1 MYSNESKLKAQ
12 LLWDI
17 KQNIVLISEGP
28 SVARGNKKKFE
39 KKIWKKMI
47 F

>member
-28 SVARGNKKKFE
+28 SVARGNKKKLKE
-39 KKIWKKMI
+39 KSGKKMI
-47 F
+47 L